1 MEKVERKEI
10 PPMEGEGV
18 TEKLRSLCVWH
29 YDNCQEGE
37 GLTLQEIGDA
47 VGLTR
52 ERVRQ
57 IEAQALKKLRH
68 PALLTHLK
76 D

>member
-1 MEKVERKEI
+1 MIDEKKNIPTMQGEKVDDKMRNLVE
-10 PPMEGEGV
+10 
-18 TEKLRSLCVWH
+18 WH
-29 YDNCQEGE
+29 RDNCKEGE

-57 IEAQALKKLRH
+57 IEAQALKKMRH
-68 PALLTHLK
+68 PANISRLK
-76 D
+76 

>member
-1 MEKVERKEI
+1 MTDEKKNI
-10 PPMEGEGV
+10 PPMEGEKV
-18 TEKLRSLCVWH
+18 DDKMRNLVQWH
-29 YDNCQEGE
+29 QDNCQEGD

-68 PALLTHLK
+68 PANLSALRS
-76 D
+76 

>member
-1 MEKVERKEI
+1 MTEERKI
-10 PPMEGEGV
+10 PDMEGENVDDRLKNLVQWRNETLKNGD
-18 TEKLRSLCVWH
+18 C
-29 YDNCQEGE
+29 
-37 GLTLQEIGDA
+37 LTLQEIGTA

-68 PALLTHLK
+68 PAQASKLTR
-76 D
+76 

>member
-1 MEKVERKEI
+1 MIDEKKNIPTMQGEKVDDKMRNL
-10 PPMEGEGV
+10 V
-18 TEKLRSLCVWH
+18 DWNR
-29 YDNCQEGE
+29 DNCKEGE

-57 IEAQALKKLRH
+57 IEAQALKKMRH
-68 PALLTHLK
+68 PANISRLK
-76 D
+76 

>member
-1 MEKVERKEI
+1 MNEEKKEI
-10 PPMEGEGV
+10 PTIEGTSVDERLVNLVGWRNDNLKEGD
-18 TEKLRSLCVWH
+18 C
-29 YDNCQEGE
+29 
-37 GLTLQEIGDA
+37 LTLQEIGTA

-68 PALLTHLK
+68 PANATKLK

>member
-1 MEKVERKEI
+1 MTEERKI
-10 PPMEGEGV
+10 PDMKGDKV
-18 TEKLRSLCVWH
+18 DEKLANLVQWRNDTLKNGDS
-29 YDNCQEGE
+29 
-37 GLTLQEIGDA
+37 LTLQEIGTA

-68 PALLTHLK
+68 PAQATKLTR
-76 D
+76 

>member
-1 MEKVERKEI
+1 MTEEKKNI
-10 PPMEGEGV
+10 PPMEGEKV
-18 TEKLRSLCVWH
+18 DDKMRKLVEWH
-29 YDNCQEGE
+29 YDNCKEGD

-68 PALLTHLK
+68 PANISLLNS
-76 D
+76 

>member
-1 MEKVERKEI
+1 MKEARKEI
-10 PPMEGEGV
+10 PTMAGDSV
-18 TEKLRSLCVWH
+18 DEKLRSLVQWRNENLKQG
-29 YDNCQEGE
+29 D
-37 GLTLQEIGDA
+37 TLKLVEIGDA

-68 PALLTHLK
+68 PANASMLRE
-76 D
+76 

>member
-1 MEKVERKEI
+1 MTDEKKNI
-10 PPMEGEGV
+10 PPMKGDKV
-18 TEKLRSLCVWH
+18 DDKLRNLVEWH
-29 YDNCQEGE
+29 HGNCKQGE

-57 IEAQALKKLRH
+57 IEAQALKKMRH
-68 PALLTHLK
+68 PANISRLK
-76 D
+76 

>member
-1 MEKVERKEI
+1 MTEEKKNI
-10 PPMEGEGV
+10 PPMEGEKV
-18 TEKLRSLCVWH
+18 DDKMRNLVKWH
-29 YDNCQEGE
+29 RDNCKQGD
-37 GLTLQEIGDA
+37 GLTLQEIGSA

-68 PALLTHLK
+68 PANASLLR
-76 D
+76 

>member
-1 MEKVERKEI
+1 MIDEKKNIRTMQGEKVDDKMRNLVE
-10 PPMEGEGV
+10 
-18 TEKLRSLCVWH
+18 WH
-29 YDNCQEGE
+29 RDNCKEGE

-57 IEAQALKKLRH
+57 IEAQALKKMRH
-68 PALLTHLK
+68 PANISRLK
-76 D
+76 

>member
-1 MEKVERKEI
+1 MTEEKKNI
-10 PPMEGEGV
+10 PPMEGENV
-18 TEKLRSLCVWH
+18 DAKMRNLVEWH
-29 YDNCQEGE
+29 YDNCKEGD
-37 GLTLQEIGDA
+37 GLTLQEIGDG

-68 PALLTHLK
+68 PANISLLK
-76 D
+76 R